1 MKNSAPSILSVARR
15 KPLAACC
22 TVLFSLAVPEA
33 FAANTWQV
41 TNCADSGAGSL
52 RDTVANVAAS
62 GDTVDFSQ
70 LNLSNCPSSTISL
83 TTGAIAITQ
92 GSLTLLGHA
101 QAITGYYNGAY
112 QNDRVLTHTGS
123 GTLTVKNLLIEYNH
137 FYPNGPAKGGCIYS
151 SGNVILDHTE
161 LFKCTAKPAN
171 PGSDPSA
178 DAIGGGVFAHGALS
192 LKYSEIRAN
201 SAKTLGAAT
210 GGGAATDASFSILNT
225 TIDSN
230 YSKGQAGGVFS
241 RHGGSIS
248 ASTISRNTAADASG
262 SLGVGGVFAIGNGTD
277 TLQVTNSTISGNNAV
292 NSVVGGLAAE
302 IPTSV
307 QNSTIAFNKANRGRL
322 PKTGGGFDYFSV
334 GLHVVAGGHDSPLT
348 LQSSILS
355 NNTYAAVESDFSTQT
370 FAPYTIAITS
380 DHNIIRASK
389 GPQQPPTV
397 TTACPLLGQ
406 LHANSGPTFTHALL
420 SRSPAIDAGSNPLNL
435 ATDQNLSNRVSGASI
450 DIGAYEVQQGDIV
463 FNANFEGCP

>member
-1 MKNSAPSILSVARR
+1 MTPTTKTLLSTAKRR
-15 KPLAACC
+15 PLAACC
-22 TVLFSLAVPEA
+22 AVLFSLAAPEV

-41 TNCADSGAGSL
+41 SNCNDSGAGSL
-52 RDTVANVAAS
+52 RDIVANVAAS
-62 GDTVDFSQ
+62 GDIVDFSQ

-83 TTGAIAITQ
+83 TTGAIVIAQ
-92 GSLTLLGHA
+92 DSLTLQGHA

-123 GTLTVKNLLIEYNH
+123 GTLTVKALLIEYNH

-178 DAIGGGVFAHGALS
+178 IALGGGVFAHGSLS

-201 SAKTLGAAT
+201 SAKTLGASD
-210 GGGAATDASFSILNT
+210 GGGVATDASFSISST

-241 RHGGSIS
+241 RHGGSIT

-262 SLGVGGVFAIGNGTD
+262 SLGAGGVFVNGTGTD
-277 TLQVTNSTISGNNAV
+277 TLQIVNSTISGNNAA
-292 NSVVGGLAAE
+292 NAVVGGVVSE

-307 QNSTIAFNKANRGRL
+307 QNSTIAFNKASRGRL
-322 PKTGGGFDYFSV
+322 PKSGGGFYYFSV
-334 GLHVVAGGHDSPLT
+334 GLHVVASGHNSPLT

-355 NNTYAAVESDFSTQT
+355 NNTYGTTERDFSAQT
-370 FAPYTIAITS
+370 FAPYTVAITS
-380 DHNIIRASK
+380 DHNIIRASS

-397 TTACPLLGQ
+397 TTACPLLAP
-406 LHANSGPTFTHALL
+406 LHPNGGPTFTHMLL

-435 ATDQNLSNRVSGASI
+435 ATDQNINNRVSGAAI
-450 DIGAYEVQQGDIV
+450 DIGATEVQQGETI
-463 FNANFEGCP
+463 FNASFEGCP